1 GVLGSL
7 AKAGFVFSSNTP
19 RISTVDRARA
29 FTYHARSKD
38 GSYQSEL
45 TFVFRGRSQIEVLC
59 QYADSRITMQRA
71 CGRVL
76 ATLQIRTVTAPAS
89 GATRRQRGSIAG
101 PPTKGDAMVERR
113 AAEAERARR
122 RAISTARRQRTG
134 IAGPPFRPAAGT
146 SKRSERG

>member
-1 GVLGSL
+1 VGLAGRDVIVVLAYRTPLDTDLLPNARIVADLRGVLGSL

-76 ATLQIRTVTAPAS
+76 ATLQIRTVT
-89 GATRRQRGSIAG
+89 
-101 PPTKGDAMVERR
+101 
-113 AAEAERARR
+113 
-122 RAISTARRQRTG
+122 
-134 IAGPPFRPAAGT
+134 
-146 SKRSERG
+146 